1 MATREIN
8 GNTYSEFA
16 VVADAPLP
24 VAQGLTVPPHDSGT
38 CTYTDGKLT
47 GVSWTKGGSVVG
59 TLAITYN
66 GDGKLSTYTLSLS

>member
-16 VVADAPLP
+16 VVAGDPLP
-24 VAQGLTVPPHDSGT
+24 VAQGLLVPPHDSGT
-38 CTYTDGKLT
+38 CTYTNGKLT
-47 GVSWTKGGSVVG
+47 GVSWSKDGSVVA

-66 GDGKLSTYTLSLS
+66 GDGKLSTYVLSPS

>member
-16 VVADAPLP
+16 VVAGEPLP
-24 VAQGLTVPPHDSGT
+24 VSQGLQVPAHDSGT

-47 GVSWTKGGSVVG
+47 GVSWSKDGSVVA

-66 GDGKLSTYTLSLS
+66 GDGKLSTYTLSPS